1 MIDLMKHAAV
11 ETKRERAADRSGS
24 RGRFRFGSFKQGV
37 CREKCLHA
45 GAVFQYNTSKMDG
58 RRTRP
63 GRPFYLGARSKR
75 RRFYF

>member
-1 MIDLMKHAAV
+1 MPPLRRNGKGRPTGVGAA
-11 ETKRERAADRSGS
+11 
-24 RGRFRFGSFKQGV
+24 GRFRFGSFKQGV